1 MCRPAIM
8 EVGDVDGPSRS
19 VAQVGRTEPRVV
31 GIQPETVRL
40 DGHGAGGGLHAP
52 GTAGV
57 TQEVAAE
64 KSTSECCRQRV
75 TTVDRPAGCWTTG
88 QAPPEHRL
96 KMAVRVQVMQRTVLG
111 EALGKVASLDGVQ
124 EQATVGTVE
133 QPANLI
139 EGESVEVA
147 AALAEQFEPIRRR
160 VIPPAPLLELDP
172 ADPAGRR
179 AAIDPVQPAS
189 RSPRQVVGQG
199 LGCPPQMTKIFD
211 LISRFPAIKVLY
223 NKHYIVVKNAVHFQL
238 HFYILYPRYLLLHGG
253 FLKLE

>member
-1 MCRPAIM
+1 M
-8 EVGDVDGPSRS
+8 
-19 VAQVGRTEPRVV
+19 
-31 GIQPETVRL
+31 
-40 DGHGAGGGLHAP
+40 
-52 GTAGV
+52 

-75 TTVDRPAGCWTTG
+75 TTVDRPAGCRTTG
-88 QAPPEHRL
+88 QATPEHRL

-199 LGCPPQMTKIFD
+199 LGILHAEPLEQHAGWTVGDIVPIAIGVEEQVRNLQDVNTSVPEGE
-211 LISRFPAIKVLY
+211 SRGEIQPIDKVPGPVGPAVAVGVLE
-223 NKHYIVVKNAVHFQL
+223 NRDPVGSARPLRRRLGNAVVD
-238 HFYILYPRYLLLHGG
+238 RA
-253 FLKLE
+253 